1 MKAFYYVIYI
11 SHSGLEYFV
20 FRCLVDMHPNAQAS
34 IPCGL
39 MSLLHNDHNQTHRMY
54 AREARTCTSF
64 ESTRAIFITR
74 RCNNRAMT
82 AVFGRL
88 PLFLHLGQ
96 TFPSLVMSLNEYSS
110 FLIVFSALQDTRTH
124 VVVELYDTE
133 RSYVEALQILVN
145 VSIFIDWIESDE
157 RSILRKMQFFSKPKK

>member
-1 MKAFYYVIYI
+1 M
-11 SHSGLEYFV
+11 ST
-20 FRCLVDMHPNAQAS
+20 QAS

-39 MSLLHNDHNQTHRMY
+39 MSMLHNDYNQTHLTY
-54 AREARTCTSF
+54 TCEACTCTSF
-64 ESTRAIFITR
+64 KSARAIFITR

-82 AVFGRL
+82 AVLGRL

-110 FLIVFSALQDTRTH
+110 FLIVFCTLQDTRTH

-145 VSIFIDWIESDE
+145 VSIFIILLIELNLIDS
-157 RSILRKMQFFSKPKK
+157 L